1 MLYIQAS
8 CCFHQ
13 GNVRG
18 NNEDN
23 FAFDSKLMTVS
34 SRQEGQL
41 SLTKPLWAG
50 RVAMGV
56 FDGMG
61 GLHNGEE
68 ASRLAAEVFIRRMR
82 CSLFWPGD
90 GADCLR
96 HACYAMNEAVCDFA
110 ERRKQTA
117 GTTAVMLLFSKGVV
131 AMSNVG
137 DSRAYLFR
145 EGSLQQL
152 SEEHSDK
159 ALLERLGG
167 DRTPSLSQYI
177 GLSSLIMPIE
187 PYSTTIR
194 YHRGDRFLLCSDGLT
209 GMVQDQRIAELCGQS
224 GSADSCANRLVE
236 CALQSGGSDNI
247 TVIVCDIK

>member
-1 MLYIQAS
+1 MLFIQAS
-8 CCFHQ
+8 CCFNQ

-23 FAFDSKLMTVS
+23 FAFDGKLLPLND
-34 SRQEGQL
+34 RQEGRL
-41 SLTKPLWAG
+41 SLKKPLWA
-50 RVAMGV
+50 RHVSMGV

-61 GLHNGEE
+61 GLHNGED
-68 ASRLAAEVFIRRMR
+68 ASRLAAKKFVHRMR
-82 CSLFWPGD
+82 YSVFLPGD
-90 GADCLR
+90 GTDCLR
-96 HACYAMNEAVCDFA
+96 HACYAMNETVCDFS
-110 ERRKQTA
+110 ERCKQAA
-117 GTTAVMLLFSKGVV
+117 GTTAVLLLFSKGVV

-159 ALLERLGG
+159 ALLEQLGG
-167 DRTPSLSQYI
+167 DRSPSLWQYI
-177 GLSSLIMPIE
+177 GLSRHIMPIE

-194 YHRGDRFLLCSDGLT
+194 YQRGDRYLLCSDGLT
-209 GMVQDQRIAELCGQS
+209 GMVQDKQIAELCGQS
-224 GSADSCANRLVE
+224 GSADDCANRLVE
-236 CALQSGGSDNI
+236 CALLNGGKDNI